1 MARATPHR
9 PAARPTSD
17 PAFLAFT
24 KIGASHYD
32 FSDPYHLALTMR
44 WPAFVVAVF
53 AFYGLITSIFA
64 ALYLAQPGCVAN
76 ARPGSLADSF
86 FFSIETL
93 ATVGYGEMAPATLYG
108 HWVSSAEI
116 VSGMAFTAIM
126 TGLVFVR
133 FSKPKAKIVYAENA
147 VITRHNG
154 RPTLMV
160 RIGNGRTS
168 LLTDLEVR
176 LDALLHRTTEEGRR
190 YRGVHELRLNRTA
203 IPIFPLTHT
212 LMHEID
218 AQSPLAGLDADT
230 LAASDAWLVLS
241 LEARDPGLAATVY
254 DQRMYPASR
263 IKFAMRYCDTIS
275 DEGDGHVVM
284 DLRRISLI
292 EPDHPP
298 PDPPTGGLA
307 GAPS

>member
-9 PAARPTSD
+9 PTIRDTGD
-17 PAFLAFT
+17 PADLAFT
-24 KIGASHYD
+24 KIGASRYD
-32 FSDPYHLALTMR
+32 FSDPYHLALTAR
-44 WPAFVVAVF
+44 WPAFVLAVF
-53 AFYGLITSIFA
+53 AFYGLITAFFA

-76 ARPGSLADSF
+76 ARPGSLADAF

-133 FSKPKAKIVYAENA
+133 FSKPRAKIVYADNA

-160 RIGNGRTS
+160 RIGNGRTT
-168 LLTDLEVR
+168 LLTDLKVE
-176 LDALLHRTTEEGRR
+176 LNALLHRTTDEGRH
-190 YRGVHELRLNRTA
+190 YRGVHELRLNRVT
-203 IPIFPLTHT
+203 IPIFPLSHT

-218 AQSPLAGLDADT
+218 AQSPLAGLTAAK
-230 LAASDAWLVLS
+230 LAASDLWLVLS
-241 LEARDPGLAATVY
+241 VEARDPGLAATVY
-254 DQRMYPASR
+254 DLRMYPASR
-263 IKFAMRYCDTIS
+263 IKFDMHYS
-275 DEGDGHVVM
+275 DAIVEADSGHVVM

-292 EPDHPP
+292 EPDHP
-298 PDPPTGGLA
+298 A
-307 GAPS
+307 AAS